1 MFGANEVF
9 VAAHLLIDEERV
21 LFDVNAHEITYVHIM
36 CEGHEI
42 VDADGC
48 MAETFHPG
56 PVGLSTLDYDG
67 LRAMMDIFPEL
78 SEGSTPFPL
87 ARPELKRREINAC
100 PNPSPSEGGDSSL
113 RRSTPSNK
121 AKIRGKL
128 RFGWCVI
135 PKHLC

>member
-1 MFGANEVF
+1 
-9 VAAHLLIDEERV
+9 
-21 LFDVNAHEITYVHIM
+21 VNAHEITYVHIM

-87 ARPELKRREINAC
+87 ARPELKRREINA
-100 PNPSPSEGGDSSL
+100 
-113 RRSTPSNK
+113 
-121 AKIRGKL
+121 IRI
-128 RFGWCVI
+128 RASDVARQARTRHRV
-135 PKHLC
+135 P